1 MVEYNC
7 PRCGYSTKQK
17 SNIRA
22 HYNRKKICKPIV
34 DDIGLDECKKIL
46 DRIEDNICGHCNKK
60 FSKKS
65 NLRRHQNKCKDN
77 IIQKLQRKIEENE
90 NNERDFEIK
99 KKEIEAIIEKRV
111 SEKMKEEEKPEEKPV
126 TNQYIYVLQEREFVR
141 NNENVYKLGKT
152 VNPKQRLS
160 SYPKGSKVHMV
171 MPCEDCSEAEKYLL
185 DLFRESFVS
194 RKDIGSEYFEGD
206 LLMMTKT
213 AMRYLLDTP

>member
-1 MVEYNC
+1 MVPHVC
-7 PRCGYSTKQK
+7 PRCHYETSHKNTL
-17 SNIRA
+17 RR
-22 HYNRKKICKPIV
+22 HYNRKRVCKTLFSRKSIK
-34 DDIGLDECKKIL
+34 DCLQELENDRLSISELKRRNKELEDEK
-46 DRIEDNICGHCNKK
+46 
-60 FSKKS
+60 
-65 NLRRHQNKCKDN
+65 
-77 IIQKLQRKIEENE
+77 
-90 NNERDFEIK
+90 RDFEIK
-99 KKEIEAIIEKRV
+99 KKKIEAMIEKRV

-171 MPCEDCSEAEKYLL
+171 MPCEDCSEAEKCLL
-185 DLFRESFVS
+185 DWFRELFVS

-213 AMRYLLDTP
+213 VMRYLLDTP

>member
-1 MVEYNC
+1 MKIHIC
-7 PRCGYSTKQK
+7 PRC
-17 SNIRA
+17 
-22 HYNRKKICKPIV
+22 HY
-34 DDIGLDECKKIL
+34 ETT
-46 DRIEDNICGHCNKK
+46 
-60 FSKKS
+60 KKS
-65 NLRRHQNKCKDN
+65 SIKNHYDRKRACKTLFSRKSIKDCLQELENDRLSISELKRRNKELEDEK
-77 IIQKLQRKIEENE
+77 
-90 NNERDFEIK
+90 RDFEIK
-99 KKEIEAIIEKRV
+99 KKEIEAMIEKRV

-185 DLFRESFVS
+185 DWFRELFVS